1 MNLQRFNELVR
12 LGVPLTEASED
23 ASYWKG
29 SSKQKT
35 ESTTTSTPTQ
45 SGQYGDLLE
54 GSDKWLQ
61 GGGFDKNYGGTEG
74 FDPVANFT
82 PEQLEAI
89 KGMGGTGQGLQD
101 IYNGAGMQSIAD
113 ALGSYDPSKTGLNSA
128 LDNMYERSNFD
139 FDTNQA
145 GQLRQGA
152 QSAGQ
157 FGSSRAGIAEGL
169 ARDRLSQNQLATASQ
184 MALTDQQNFNTN
196 RTNTLNNLSAITKG
210 LNSGNTT
217 LYDSGALQQ
226 GQQQAEIGGELQ
238 KWAYE
243 NNVDLNDLLAY
254 KQLITGDMGGTNVTN
269 STSSGGGGS
278 GGLTALG
285 SFGGSALGSY
295 FGGSGGAAAGQSA
308 GAGIGGLL
316 G

>member
-12 LGVPLTEASED
+12 LGVPLMGAAED

-29 SSKQKT
+29 SSKQKSS
-35 ESTTTSTPTQ
+35 STTTSTPEQ
-45 SGQYGDLLE
+45 SEQYGNLLS
-54 GSDKWLQ
+54 GSDDWINS
-61 GGGFDKNYGGTEG
+61 GGFDKNYGGSEG
-74 FDPVANFT
+74 YDPVANFT
-82 PEQLEAI
+82 PEQLAAI
-89 KGMGGTGQGLQD
+89 QGMAGTGQGLQD
-101 IYNGAGMQSIAD
+101 LYNGAGLSSLSD
-113 ALGSYDPSKTGLNSA
+113 ALGAYDPSKTGLNSA

-152 QSAGQ
+152 QAAGQ

-169 ARDRLSQNQLATASQ
+169 ARDRLSQNQLAASSN
-184 MALTDQQNFNTN
+184 MALQDQQNWNTN

-210 LNSGNTT
+210 LNSGNTA

-226 GQQQAEIGGELQ
+226 GQNQAEISGELQ

-243 NNVDLNDLLAY
+243 NNVSLNDLLAY
-254 KQLITGDMGGTNVTN
+254 KQLITGDMGGTNVSN
-269 STSSGGGGS
+269 STSSGGGGNS
-278 GGLTALG
+278 GLTALG

-295 FGGSGGAAAGQSA
+295 FGGAQGGAA
-308 GAGIGGLL
+308 GAGIGGSLV
-316 G
+316 

>member
-12 LGVPLTEASED
+12 LGVPLKEASED

-29 SSKQKT
+29 SSKQKSS
-35 ESTTTSTPTQ
+35 STTVSTPTQ
-45 SGQYGDLLE
+45 TDQYGNLLE
-54 GSDKWLQ
+54 RSDAWL
-61 GGGFDKNYGGTEG
+61 GDGFDKNYGGSEG
-74 FDPVANFT
+74 YDPVADFT

-113 ALGSYDPSKTGLNSA
+113 ALGTYDPSKTGLNSA

-145 GQLRQGA
+145 GQIRQGA

-184 MALTDQQNFNTN
+184 MALTDQQNFQNN

-210 LNSGNTT
+210 LNSGNTA

-226 GQQQAEIGGELQ
+226 GQQQAEIAGDLQ

-254 KQLITGDMGGTNVTN
+254 KQLVSGDMGGTNVTN
-269 STSSGGGGS
+269 STNSGGGGS
-278 GGLTALG
+278 AAGSALG
-285 SFGGSALGSY
+285 SIGGSMLGSY
-295 FGGSGGAAAGQSA
+295 FGGSAGGAFGGQAGGQ
-308 GAGIGGLL
+308 IGGLL